1 MPDPPLPQ
9 DQPFKE
15 TILKILNNQNAL
27 MARLTEQVSA
37 IQGNVQNTSRNELI
51 LDSLA
56 TNITEFVYDGEKG
69 CSFDAWFSRYA
80 DLFEKD
86 AGQLKDDAKVR
97 LLLRKLNPAAH
108 ERYTSFILPKL
119 SKEFSF
125 EETIAKLKTIF
136 GTPVSIFHRRYQ
148 CLQTTKDE
156 NEDYISYSCKVNRAC
171 VDFKLQELKEEQFK
185 CLIFVCGLKSSKDS
199 DIRMRLLS
207 KINDADDIT
216 LEKVV
221 EECKSLINLKQD
233 TVLIGG
239 QPSTSTVAATNAY
252 RSGSPNN
259 RKKGN
264 WNNNKSKGDAPKTP
278 CWCCGGM
285 HFSSQCNF
293 KEHKCRDCGRTGHK
307 EGYCGCFKQRPKSNR
322 GKQQYKPKHS
332 NKIVVVKDVK
342 RSRRYVETNIN
353 GVPVNLQ
360 LDSGSDITIIS
371 KQNWIKVGA
380 PQTSPPDCQV
390 QTASGSRLAIDAMFR
405 ASITIGDTQREGNC
419 YVCSSNLSLNVLGSD
434 LLDEFG
440 LWDVPFSS
448 FCKLVGTKQEDQ
460 QIAELR
466 AQFPDVFTEHMG
478 LCTKTQVHFTLKE
491 DARPVFRPKRPVS
504 YGMEAIVGDELK
516 RLEDLGIITPIT
528 YADWAAPIVVVR
540 KPDHS
545 VRICADFS
553 TGLNNALEANN
564 YPLPLPEDIFN
575 RMANCTVFSHID
587 LSNAYLQVPVD
598 EESRKLININTHKGL
613 YQFNRLSPGI
623 KSAPGAFQQIMDT
636 MLAGIECT
644 SPYLDD
650 ILVGGRNAEEHR
662 RNLHLVL
669 QRIQEYGFTVK
680 LEKCRFFMR
689 QVKYLGQLL
698 DSEGIR
704 PDPDKV
710 KAIVNMP
717 PPHDVPTLRSYL
729 GAINY
734 YGKYIREMRK
744 LRQPLDELL
753 KEGTSFQ
760 WTDNCQRSFDR
771 FKDVLQSPL
780 MLTHY
785 NPRLT
790 MVVSADA
797 SNVGIGARIA
807 HRFPDG
813 SEKAVYHASRSLTPA
828 ESRYS
833 QVEKEALGL
842 VYAVTKFHRMIYGRH
857 FIMQTDHKPLLA
869 IFGSKRGIPPYT
881 ANRLQRWALTMLLYD
896 FQIEYVSTDHFGHAD
911 ILSRLINSHVKPD
924 EDYVIASLEVEQ
936 VICNIVSQSIEYL
949 PVSYKMV
956 AAETTQDE
964 TLQQVLKYVINGWPS
979 GKKTISGG
987 PEVQQFFARRES
999 LYAAQKVLMYG
1010 ERIVVPKKLQRKV
1023 LQQLHKGHPGVE
1035 RMRSLARNYV
1045 YWPNID
1051 EHVTALVRSCS
1062 ECASVAKTDTKTKLE
1077 SWPIPEKPW
1086 QRVHVDFAGPING
1099 TYYLLLVDSLSKWP
1113 EVVPTKRITTSATIA
1128 ILRQIFS
1135 RFGMPE
1141 VLVSDN
1147 GTQLTSD
1154 AFERFC
1160 DSNGIMHLK
1169 TAPFHPQSNGQVE
1182 RFVDTFKRTIKKI
1195 QAGGETLDEALD
1207 TFLLCYRSTPC
1218 RSAPEGRSPA
1228 EVLLGRQL
1236 RTSFELLRPPSKF
1249 RKDINLKQNQQFD
1262 EKHGAKK
1269 KSFDVQDQVYAQVH
1283 QGNDWNWVPGVVV
1296 ERVGQVMYNVWLPER
1311 QRLIRSHSNQLR
1323 KRYES
1328 EASKSPKADPSIP
1341 LDILLGTWGLNP
1353 SNPSAASE
1361 EVEPPAGPEG
1371 LNEFQREFLRGLM
1384 EPGAPQRRVRV
1395 PDKQPDPEEVIQ
1407 RRSSRQRRAPV
1418 RYEPYQVY

>member
-1 MPDPPLPQ
+1 MSNPPLQ
-9 DQPFKE
+9 QAQEQPFKD
-15 TILKILNNQNAL
+15 TILTILNNQNAL
-27 MARLTEQVSA
+27 MARLAEQMA
-37 IQGNVQNTSRNELI
+37 GIQGSVQNTNRNEYI

-56 TNITEFVYDGEKG
+56 TNITEFVYDAEKG

-86 AGQLKDDAKVR
+86 AAQLQDDAKVR
-97 LLLRKLNPAAH
+97 LLLRKLSPTAH

-119 SKEFSF
+119 SKEFTF
-125 EETIAKLKTIF
+125 DETIAKLKTIF
-136 GTPVSIFHRRYQ
+136 GTPVSTFHRRYQ

-156 NEDYISYSCKVNRAC
+156 NDDFISYSCKVNRAC

-207 KINDADDIT
+207 KINETNDIT

-221 EECKSLINLKQD
+221 EDCKSLINLKKD

-239 QPSTSTVAATNAY
+239 QTSTSTVAATKAY
-252 RSGSPNN
+252 RSRSPNH

-264 WNNNKSKGDAPKTP
+264 WGNTKSKGDAPKTP

-285 HFSSQCNF
+285 HFSSQCSF
-293 KEHKCRDCGRTGHK
+293 KEHKCRDCGQTGHK
-307 EGYCGCFKQRPKSNR
+307 EGYCGCFKQRSKFNK
-322 GKQQYKPKHS
+322 GKQQHKPRHS

-371 KQNWIKVGA
+371 KQNWIRVGA

-405 ASITIGDTQREGNC
+405 ASITIGNTQRE
-419 YVCSSNLSLNVLGSD
+419 GSD

-448 FCKLVGTKQEDQ
+448 FCKLVDTKQEDQ

-466 AQFPDVFTEHMG
+466 AMFPDVFTERMG

-491 DARPVFRPKRPVS
+491 GAQPVFRPKRPVS
-504 YGMEAIVGDELK
+504 YGMEVVVEDELK
-516 RLEDLGIITPIT
+516 RLEHLGIITPVT

-540 KPDHS
+540 KPDRS

-553 TGLNNALEANN
+553 TGLNNVLESNS

-575 RMANCTVFSHID
+575 RMANCTIFSHID

-613 YQFNRLSPGI
+613 YRFNRLSPGI

-636 MLAGIECT
+636 MLSGIECT

-650 ILVGGRNAEEHR
+650 ILIGGRNAEEHR

-680 LEKCRFFMR
+680 IEKCRFFMH

-710 KAIVNMP
+710 KAIINMP
-717 PPHDVPTLRSYL
+717 PPNDVPTLRSYL

-753 KEGTSFQ
+753 KEGASFQ
-760 WTDNCQRSFDR
+760 WTDACQRSFNR
-771 FKDVLQSPL
+771 FKEVLQSPL

-797 SNVGIGARIA
+797 SNVGIGAHIA

-833 QVEKEALGL
+833 QIEKEALGL

-857 FIMQTDHKPLLA
+857 FILQTDHKPLVA
-869 IFGSKRGIPPYT
+869 IFGSKQGIPPYT

-896 FQIEYVSTDHFGHAD
+896 FKIEHISTDHFGHAD
-911 ILSRLINSHVKPD
+911 ILSRLINSHVRPN
-924 EDYVIASLEVEQ
+924 ED
-936 VICNIVSQSIEYL
+936 
-949 PVSYKMV
+949 
-956 AAETTQDE
+956 
-964 TLQQVLKYVINGWPS
+964 
-979 GKKTISGG
+979 
-987 PEVQQFFARRES
+987 
-999 LYAAQKVLMYG
+999 
-1010 ERIVVPKKLQRKV
+1010 
-1023 LQQLHKGHPGVE
+1023 
-1035 RMRSLARNYV
+1035 
-1045 YWPNID
+1045 
-1051 EHVTALVRSCS
+1051 
-1062 ECASVAKTDTKTKLE
+1062 
-1077 SWPIPEKPW
+1077 
-1086 QRVHVDFAGPING
+1086 
-1099 TYYLLLVDSLSKWP
+1099 
-1113 EVVPTKRITTSATIA
+1113 
-1128 ILRQIFS
+1128 
-1135 RFGMPE
+1135 
-1141 VLVSDN
+1141 
-1147 GTQLTSD
+1147 
-1154 AFERFC
+1154 
-1160 DSNGIMHLK
+1160 
-1169 TAPFHPQSNGQVE
+1169 
-1182 RFVDTFKRTIKKI
+1182 
-1195 QAGGETLDEALD
+1195 
-1207 TFLLCYRSTPC
+1207 
-1218 RSAPEGRSPA
+1218 
-1228 EVLLGRQL
+1228 
-1236 RTSFELLRPPSKF
+1236 
-1249 RKDINLKQNQQFD
+1249 
-1262 EKHGAKK
+1262 
-1269 KSFDVQDQVYAQVH
+1269 
-1283 QGNDWNWVPGVVV
+1283 
-1296 ERVGQVMYNVWLPER
+1296 
-1311 QRLIRSHSNQLR
+1311 
-1323 KRYES
+1323 
-1328 EASKSPKADPSIP
+1328 
-1341 LDILLGTWGLNP
+1341 
-1353 SNPSAASE
+1353 
-1361 EVEPPAGPEG
+1361 
-1371 LNEFQREFLRGLM
+1371 
-1384 EPGAPQRRVRV
+1384 
-1395 PDKQPDPEEVIQ
+1395 
-1407 RRSSRQRRAPV
+1407 
-1418 RYEPYQVY
+1418 